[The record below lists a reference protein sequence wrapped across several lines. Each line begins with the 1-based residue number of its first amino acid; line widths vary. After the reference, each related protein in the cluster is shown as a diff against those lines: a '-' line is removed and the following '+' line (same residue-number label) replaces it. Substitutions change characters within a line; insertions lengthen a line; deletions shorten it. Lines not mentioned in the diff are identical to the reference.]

1 MILRSGAALI
11 GRYLKDCRKVF
22 SSPSYSI
29 SSNFASM
36 ESKHV
41 QNGNALSLASL
52 PKEQLTSFM
61 QDIDAVM
68 FDCDGVL
75 WLGMDPLENAQA
87 LVIKLRSMGKKVFFM
102 TNNSTR
108 TQEEFLEKFNKL
120 GFEAS
125 VDEIVGTA
133 FLAAL
138 YLKECGFKDKVYVI
152 GSEGITKELAK
163 VGIDS
168 LPIGPD
174 AVDPTSLRW
183 NPQDY
188 NIDLDPSVG
197 AVIVG
202 FDHHISYTKILKAAS
217 YLNND
222 KCLFVATN
230 TDEQFPARG
239 LSSIVCPGTGTF
251 VNAVKTAAGRE
262 PVVMGKPEPFPFE
275 YVQRKHNLQPN
286 RVLMVGDRGNTDILF
301 GRECGLWTLLV
312 MSGVTDI
319 NSMRRWE
326 TSQDPAE
333 KMCVPDY
340 YSQDVNEFYKLLQN

>member
-1 MILRSGAALI
+1 MFVKRAAALVTK
-11 GRYLKDCRKVF
+11 YFKDCNKLLTQPTYC
-22 SSPSYSI
+22 SAHSI
-29 SSNFASM
+29 VKM
-36 ESKHV
+36 DSKHV
-41 QNGNALSLASL
+41 QNGNAVSLTSL
-52 PKEQLTSFM
+52 PKLQLTSFM
-61 QDIDAVM
+61 QNIDAVM

-87 LVIKLRSMGKKVFFM
+87 LVKKLRSMGKKVFFM

-120 GFEAS
+120 GFEAT

-138 YLKECGFKDKVYVI
+138 YLKEQGFKGKAYVV

-174 AVDPTSLRW
+174 TVDPSSLRW
-183 NPQDY
+183 NPLDY
-188 NIDLDPSVG
+188 NIDLDPIVG
-197 AVIVG
+197 AVVVG

-217 YLNND
+217 YLNSN

-239 LSSIVCPGTGTF
+239 LSTIVCPGTGSF
-251 VNAVKTAAGRE
+251 VSAVKTAAGRE
-262 PVVMGKPEPFPFE
+262 PVVMGKPESFPFE

-301 GRECGLWTLLV
+301 GRQCGLWTLLV
-312 MSGVTDI
+312 MTGVTDI
-319 NSMRRWE
+319 KTMRNWE
-326 TSQDPAE
+326 TSQDPVE

-340 YSQDVNEFYKLLQN
+340 YSQDVNEFYQLLLN